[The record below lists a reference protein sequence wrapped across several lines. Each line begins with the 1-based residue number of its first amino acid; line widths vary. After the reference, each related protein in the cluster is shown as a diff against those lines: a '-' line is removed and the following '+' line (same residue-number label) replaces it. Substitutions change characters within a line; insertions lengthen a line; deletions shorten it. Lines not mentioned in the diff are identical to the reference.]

1 MDKHDKAELVG
12 QLAEA
17 RASLAAAMEENRSL
31 REEAA
36 ASRGPGLFPD
46 SPSSGEEEQ
55 GAGAADVAAMREA
68 ASSLRGAA
76 KVRVALGASLEKTSK
91 TRVGRPGSAGVSTG
105 TTPRTTA
112 TAFGVPVPPN
122 VAEAVDE
129 LVQANE
135 AMRAEIGRLATERDA
150 LKAALGE
157 STRREAVARESLRE
171 LKRASLEDAMAMSTR
186 VEAMSAR
193 GGAMPLSAVAE
204 QLGELESL
212 VGELARR
219 VPRQRRG

>member
-1 MDKHDKAELVG
+1 
-12 QLAEA
+12 
-17 RASLAAAMEENRSL
+17 
-31 REEAA
+31 
-36 ASRGPGLFPD
+36 
-46 SPSSGEEEQ
+46 
-55 GAGAADVAAMREA
+55 MREA

>member
-1 MDKHDKAELVG
+1 M
-12 QLAEA
+12 
-17 RASLAAAMEENRSL
+17 
-31 REEAA
+31 
-36 ASRGPGLFPD
+36 
-46 SPSSGEEEQ
+46 
-55 GAGAADVAAMREA
+55 
-68 ASSLRGAA
+68 
-76 KVRVALGASLEKTSK
+76 
-91 TRVGRPGSAGVSTG
+91 
-105 TTPRTTA
+105 
-112 TAFGVPVPPN
+112 
-122 VAEAVDE
+122 DE

-186 VEAMSAR
+186 VEAMGAR
-193 GGAMPLSAVAE
+193 GGAMPLSAVEE

>member
-1 MDKHDKAELVG
+1 M
-12 QLAEA
+12 
-17 RASLAAAMEENRSL
+17 RP
-31 REEAA
+31 
-36 ASRGPGLFPD
+36 ASRPASPTMTASPLPLQTAPGL
-46 SPSSGEEEQ
+46 
-55 GAGAADVAAMREA
+55 
-68 ASSLRGAA
+68 
-76 KVRVALGASLEKTSK
+76 
-91 TRVGRPGSAGVSTG
+91 TG

-129 LVQANE
+129 LARANE
-135 AMRAEIGRLATERDA
+135 AMRGEIGRLATERDA
-150 LKAALGE
+150 LKAALAE

-186 VEAMSAR
+186 VEAMGAR

>member
-31 REEAA
+31 REEAAAAAAA

-157 STRREAVARESLRE
+157 STRARSRREGVASGAEEGVAGGRDGHEHPRRGDE
-171 LKRASLEDAMAMSTR
+171 RPWWGDASERGRGAAGGTR
-186 VEAMSAR
+186 VLGRGAR
-193 GGAMPLSAVAE
+193 
-204 QLGELESL
+204 
-212 VGELARR
+212 
-219 VPRQRRG
+219 